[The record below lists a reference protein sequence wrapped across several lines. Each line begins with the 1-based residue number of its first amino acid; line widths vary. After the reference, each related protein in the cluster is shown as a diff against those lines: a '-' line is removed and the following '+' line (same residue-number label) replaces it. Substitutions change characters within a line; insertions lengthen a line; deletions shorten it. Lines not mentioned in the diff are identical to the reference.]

1 MLIEKQSGTVVFTEE
16 IRADARN
23 KNNIVS
29 LLIEI

>member
-1 MLIEKQSGTVVFTEE
+1 MLIEKQAGTVVFTDE
-16 IRADARN
+16 IRAAARN